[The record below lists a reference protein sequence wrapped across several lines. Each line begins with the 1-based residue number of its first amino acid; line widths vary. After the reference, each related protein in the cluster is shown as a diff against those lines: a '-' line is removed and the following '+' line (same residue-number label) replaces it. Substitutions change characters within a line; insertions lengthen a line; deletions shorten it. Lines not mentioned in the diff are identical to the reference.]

1 MKLSEKLIAAL
12 KMNFKPAYLI
22 VQQAG
27 LYPVTLSE
35 LINGMKISNPM
46 MNVSQR
52 LPRFLEELI
61 AK

>member
-12 KMNFKPAYLI
+12 KMNLKPAYLI
-22 VQQAG
+22 AQQAG
-27 LYPVTLSE
+27 VNPVTLSE

-46 MNVSQR
+46 MNASQK
-52 LPRFLEELI
+52 LPQFLEELI